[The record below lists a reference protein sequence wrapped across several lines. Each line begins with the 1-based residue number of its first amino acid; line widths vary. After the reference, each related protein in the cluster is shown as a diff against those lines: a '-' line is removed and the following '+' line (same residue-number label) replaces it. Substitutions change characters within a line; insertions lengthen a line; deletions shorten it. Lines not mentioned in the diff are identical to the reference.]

1 MVIQAGSPKERQ
13 DADNKASVQRRIRR
27 LRHGTL
33 QCLHKVLGPENK
45 NFDANKS
52 PQREVRAAAREKKIE
67 PTPSIFM
74 QRRSVCELNKLGR
87 APLRSKS
94 LS

>member
-45 NFDANKS
+45 KFDANKS
-52 PQREVRAAAREKKIE
+52 PEREVRAAGREKKIE
-67 PTPSIFM
+67 PAPAISM
-74 QRRSVCELNKLGR
+74 QRRSMPEFN
-87 APLRSKS
+87 
-94 LS
+94 

>member
-33 QCLHKVLGPENK
+33 QCLHKVLGPVNK
-45 NFDANKS
+45 KFDANKS
-52 PQREVRAAAREKKIE
+52 PEREDRAKKIE

-74 QRRSVCELNKLGR
+74 QRRSVYEFK
-87 APLRSKS
+87 
-94 LS
+94 